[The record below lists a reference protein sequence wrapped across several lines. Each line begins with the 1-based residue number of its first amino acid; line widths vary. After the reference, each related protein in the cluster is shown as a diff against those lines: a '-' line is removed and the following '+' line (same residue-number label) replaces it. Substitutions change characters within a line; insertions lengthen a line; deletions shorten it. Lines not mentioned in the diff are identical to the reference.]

1 MSVTLYLLL
10 VISFFF
16 FLWDTQNGIVGAR
29 RMIVLV
35 QHEDLYAEQ
44 IGNEGL
50 SCKE

>member
-10 VISFFF
+10 AISFFF
-16 FLWDTQNGIVGAR
+16 LWVTQNGIVGAR
-29 RMIVLV
+29 RIIVLV